1 MALLKFP
8 ENIDNY
14 PIYVKYSIYAF
25 NNSGTIGN
33 SVGDG
38 FTPAISKQIQHSICL
53 SLNKEEI
60 SIDESQNW
68 SMEETSKLAMVAM
81 GVKQGVSGDAGA
93 GSAIGGIIDGIKD
106 QVGTTINQA
115 VDNPLRN
122 QKSVDKMS
130 LNYGG
135 PTLRAFNMNH
145 TFIPRSKPETDKI
158 YQIINIF
165 RHASAPEKGAGS
177 TSITYKLPHIFKM
190 EYMMG
195 ENQNKWLPR
204 YDFAYCKSVSVK
216 YSDTTFADDTAPTS
230 LELSLSFEE
239 LTFND
244 KNRIERNFPNVP
256 YNRIGT
262 GEE

>member
-14 PIYVKYSIYAF
+14 PIYVKYSIF
-25 NNSGTIGN
+25 QFDNEPGSGD
-33 SVGDG
+33 SL
-38 FTPAISKQIQHSICL
+38 TPSISSEIRHSICL

-60 SIDESQNW
+60 GLDESQNW
-68 SMEETSKLAMVAM
+68 TMEESNKIEMVAK
-81 GVKQGVSGDAGA
+81 GLAT
-93 GSAIGGIIDGIKD
+93 GGGLPGEGNFWKKAQDEVTNLG
-106 QVGTTINQA
+106 NQFL
-115 VDNPLRN
+115 DNPFRN
-122 QKSVDKMS
+122 EKSVDKMA

-165 RHASAPEKGAGS
+165 RHASAPGKSANALG
-177 TSITYKLPHIFKM
+177 IKYNLPHVFKM

-195 ENQNKWLPR
+195 ENRNKWLPR